1 MRNCNPRVH
10 LKETATLVDAKV
22 AIALFGLWRD
32 EGNVQDD
39 SELYSGVT
47 VHQRQAPSRI
57 RQIIRNLCE
66 TKGVASMDEILNHCQ
81 ELNIEYYQV
90 EQVISKMLT
99 SGELFEAKTNE
110 YSFAR

>member
-1 MRNCNPRVH
+1 
-10 LKETATLVDAKV
+10 
-22 AIALFGLWRD
+22 
-32 EGNVQDD
+32 
-39 SELYSGVT
+39 
-47 VHQRQAPSRI
+47 
-57 RQIIRNLCE
+57 
-66 TKGVASMDEILNHCQ
+66 MDEILNHCQ